1 MIEDRELRGDLGPD
15 GALSIPYVTVIDLH
29 AGDLPE
35 ALEPFVF
42 YDASPVER
50 QARALALGYGLG
62 HLVRQPSDGRTVA
75 GSTSAA
81 AADLGIPSFTAESGE
96 RGLLTADAPAPVI
109 APAAGVPL
117 FITASPAVTADGL
130 LLGLARS

>member
-75 GSTSAA
+75 AAPRPPPPISASRRSRPSRGNA
-81 AADLGIPSFTAESGE
+81 ACSP
-96 RGLLTADAPAPVI
+96 PAPQPRSSPPPPVCRCSSP
-109 APAAGVPL
+109 PARL
-117 FITASPAVTADGL
+117 
-130 LLGLARS
+130 